1 MAWLLYPLL
10 AIGLACFGWG
20 WGLWRMVADGRRI
33 LYGLMLMGGLGL
45 TLFSIGVLLAERGWY
60 LPLVALLGIVFVV
73 TVVSYPVLMVF
84 LLVNGVM
91 MWRRESRTLGNM
103 LSLLAGLAMLGLT
116 LLPQLTWPHDWP
128 IQVQAALTGLY
139 LCIMALAGYVA
150 LCFVVFAGT
159 SWLYRR
165 LPLRFRPEAII
176 VLGAGLLGGDRVP
189 PLLAGRLAK
198 AREVQD
204 AHDPRPLLITSGGQG
219 PDETL
224 PEGEAMRR
232 HVIQAG
238 TPAEL
243 VVAETRSRNTREN
256 LVLSRELLPDAQAPV
271 VVVTSN
277 YHAFRAA
284 MLTRAVGLD
293 AKVVGAPTA
302 RYYYPSALLREF
314 VAVMVQNRMWNLTVV
329 AVVLLGYVAL
339 IGLAVWPW

>member
-1 MAWLLYPLL
+1 MSWLLYPLL
-10 AIGLACFGWG
+10 VIGLLCFG
-20 WGLWRMVADGRRI
+20 WGLWRMLADGRRI

-45 TLFSIGVLLAERGWY
+45 TLFSVGVLLAERGWY
-60 LPLVALLGIVFVV
+60 LPLAALLGTLFVV
-73 TVVSYPVLMVF
+73 TFVSYPVLMVF

-91 MWRRESRTLGNM
+91 MWRRESRTPGNM

-116 LLPQLTWPHDWP
+116 FLPRLTWPTDWP
-128 IQVQAALTGLY
+128 IGVQAALTGLY

-165 LPLRFRPEAII
+165 LPLRTHPEAVI
-176 VLGAGLLGGDRVP
+176 VLGAGLLGDRVP

-198 AREVQD
+198 AREVQE

-232 HVIQAG
+232 HVIDAG

-243 VVAETRSRNTREN
+243 VVAETASRNTREN
-256 LVLSRELLPDAQAPV
+256 LVLSRALLPDPDAPV

-284 MLTRAVGLD
+284 MLTRSVGLD

-314 VAVMVQNRMWNLTVV
+314 VAVMVQNRVWNLAVV
-329 AVVLLGYVAL
+329 AVVLLGYLAL
-339 IGLAVWPW
+339 LGLAVWPI